1 MAKHDQPQDRL
12 NHPGKKLDGSSAGLH
27 AIDRGKESA
36 GEALSGG
43 MIRRLEIAQA
53 MLHRPRVLVLDEPTV
68 GLDPTAKHAVWQRIG
83 DVRQQFGTSV
93 LMTTHD
99 MEEADHLCDT
109 VAFMHQGRL
118 LASGSPA
125 ELEGALG
132 AGASLDDVFA
142 YYAGASITEGGNLR
156 DVAQTRQ
163 TARRLE

>member
-1 MAKHDQPQDRL
+1 L

-83 DVRQQFGTSV
+83 DVRSLLCIKAGCWHQ
-93 LMTTHD
+93 
-99 MEEADHLCDT
+99 DH
-109 VAFMHQGRL
+109 
-118 LASGSPA
+118 
-125 ELEGALG
+125 
-132 AGASLDDVFA
+132 
-142 YYAGASITEGGNLR
+142 
-156 DVAQTRQ
+156 
-163 TARRLE
+163 RRS